1 MFPVPSLGS
10 LIEQPK
16 VLRTVAIA
24 GAGLVVTQ
32 WALADLL
39 HVPGGGFG
47 LIALGGGLWWLSR
60 PSNSPGF
67 KSPSTVQGWVKRCDA
82 VLDQFDDLEA
92 QTGTPATRLQR
103 QQALDRRE
111 LLRPRLW
118 CQQLPDCRDAA
129 LRHAAGGQAV

>member
-1 MFPVPSLGS
+1 MLPVPSLGS

-47 LIALGGGLWWLSR
+47 LIALGGGL
-60 PSNSPGF
+60 
-67 KSPSTVQGWVKRCDA
+67 
-82 VLDQFDDLEA
+82 
-92 QTGTPATRLQR
+92 
-103 QQALDRRE
+103 
-111 LLRPRLW
+111 
-118 CQQLPDCRDAA
+118 
-129 LRHAAGGQAV
+129 